1 MNFEQE
7 IRTLARR
14 AIMEEINNLGIKA
27 LLREQIVDAG
37 FTHDEIRAMIR
48 EAIDSFCRSALNTND
63 VAGFVRG
70 AIENRVN
77 QAADREITKIIREE
91 GTMTARITTKEP
103 DGAKLTPP
111 DTKDAVSIDI
121 TKENYTVG
129 DGDAKIA
136 LLVFGTTK

>member
-77 QAADREITKIIREE
+77 QAADREITKIIGKYSSWSGNKAVEDALVAAMRQQTQAGYSVSVTITPKIEE
-91 GTMTARITTKEP
+91 VRQ
-103 DGAKLTPP
+103 
-111 DTKDAVSIDI
+111 
-121 TKENYTVG
+121 
-129 DGDAKIA
+129 
-136 LLVFGTTK
+136 

>member
-37 FTHDEIRAMIR
+37 FTHDEIRAMMR

-63 VAGFVRG
+63 VAGYVRG

-77 QAADREITKIIREE
+77 QAADREITKIIGKYSSWSGNKAVEDALVVAMRQQTQAGYNVSVTITPKIEE
-91 GTMTARITTKEP
+91 VRQ
-103 DGAKLTPP
+103 
-111 DTKDAVSIDI
+111 
-121 TKENYTVG
+121 
-129 DGDAKIA
+129 
-136 LLVFGTTK
+136 

>member
-37 FTHDEIRAMIR
+37 FTHDEIRSMIR

-63 VAGFVRG
+63 VEGYVR
-70 AIENRVN
+70 AAVDNRVN
-77 QAADREITKIIREE
+77 QAADKEINKIIGRYSSFS
-91 GTMTARITTKEP
+91 GNK
-103 DGAKLTPP
+103 
-111 DTKDAVSIDI
+111 AVED
-121 TKENYTVG
+121 
-129 DGDAKIA
+129 A
-136 LLVFGTTK
+136 LLHAMLRKTQAGYDVSVTIAPKTEEVH